1 MPKDLEESE
10 DETVIAMLE
19 EESKICR
26 EEKRSVNER
35 KCSCAERK
43 PNVDRK
49 REGIRVEIQNSS
61 GKEDKDA
68 NWSSCYVRFL
78 TA

>member
-19 EESKICR
+19 EEGKICR
-26 EEKRSVNER
+26 EEKRSVNKR
-35 KCSCAERK
+35 KRSCAERK

-49 REGIRVEIQNSS
+49 REGICVDIQNSS

-68 NWSSCYVRFL
+68 NWSSY
-78 TA
+78 